1 MGEQR
6 VAIGFLVACNNV
18 CSKHSSRRVYL
29 GRRCKNDDVVPF
41 KIWRSGNLAYLTL
54 ELDFDRKKY
63 RIIIDYGMVNKICV
77 FVVTSLDIAY
87 FETL

>member
-1 MGEQR
+1 M
-6 VAIGFLVACNNV
+6 
-18 CSKHSSRRVYL
+18 